1 MWASQALVST
11 WDLLAWEGSFQ
22 WDQEGLLSVPSP
34 QETHHGPYTPQM
46 WWLLHSKANLM
57 SACKSDPE

>member
-1 MWASQALVST
+1 MWASQ
-11 WDLLAWEGSFQ
+11 AWEGSFQ